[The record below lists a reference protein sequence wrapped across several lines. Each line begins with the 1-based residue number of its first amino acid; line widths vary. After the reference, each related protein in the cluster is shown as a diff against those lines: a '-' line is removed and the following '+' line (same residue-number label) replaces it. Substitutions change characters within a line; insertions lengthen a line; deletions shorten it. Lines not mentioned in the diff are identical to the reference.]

1 MIVQI
6 WYRGVSKHVDN
17 SQTYINTEDGLV
29 SSEKSYGSVG
39 RSMSSVNRIFKNIY
53 FTF

>member
-17 SQTYINTEDGLV
+17 LQTYINTEEGLV
-29 SSEKSYGSVG
+29 SSE
-39 RSMSSVNRIFKNIY
+39 N
-53 FTF
+53 TFLFSRPYE